1 MAAKASPGPE
11 LTTRGIVRVRRHES
25 TVSGWRNGQSA
36 AKGLTPAR
44 DRASRAGQGQGSQT
58 RWRWVWRPR
67 PRCLR
72 YSRAPGETRGGS
84 RRNRSVGEPAEGS
97 LQRARGDAAA
107 APTDRGTPPPTPF
120 STPMCTHAVASA
132 GLPVPSTLSPP
143 LRRSGSG
150 GGCRLAPYT
159 LRAGSSPPEAPL
171 FKREKPASRMRM
183 SDLSCPPRLLTRRR
197 AGPGRI
203 IEIYNLKKTFNNGSL
218 GSGIDEERSEM
229 R

>member
-1 MAAKASPGPE
+1 M
-11 LTTRGIVRVRRHES
+11 
-25 TVSGWRNGQSA
+25 
-36 AKGLTPAR
+36 
-44 DRASRAGQGQGSQT
+44 
-58 RWRWVWRPR
+58 WRPR

-132 GLPVPSTLSPP
+132 GLSVPSTLPP
-143 LRRSGSG
+143 LAAVGLGRRLPARTLYPASWIEPAG
-150 GGCRLAPYT
+150 G
-159 LRAGSSPPEAPL
+159 PL

-183 SDLSCPPRLLTRRR
+183 SDLSCPPRLLARRR

-203 IEIYNLKKTFNNGSL
+203 IEIYNLKKLSTTDLLVPASMKNAAKC
-218 GSGIDEERSEM
+218 DK
-229 R
+229 